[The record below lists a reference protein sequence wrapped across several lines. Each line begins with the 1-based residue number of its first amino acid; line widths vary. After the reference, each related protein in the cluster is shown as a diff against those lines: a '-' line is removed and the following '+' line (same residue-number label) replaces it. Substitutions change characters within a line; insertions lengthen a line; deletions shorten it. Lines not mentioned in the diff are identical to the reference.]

1 MTQRAIGLAF
11 AIGMTG
17 VALSAAGCVQPNKV
31 RNERH
36 GLANT
41 GAGSL
46 METRKALEG
55 SWTLVSLEAIDEQG
69 ARRPVKASG
78 QLAYDAYSN
87 MTIRAVV
94 EDPALTTPLVL
105 DYQGRIFIDPVK
117 KEFYPA
123 DLRSDKPVELSQTPA
138 IAPDKV
144 RRYELTPDAFV
155 VTYLDA
161 SAKPTF
167 VARWRRP

>member
-46 METRKALEG
+46 METRKALEA
-55 SWTLVSLEAIDEQG
+55 VDEQG

-94 EDPALTTPLVL
+94 DDPALTTPLVL

-161 SAKPTF
+161 SAKPAF

>member
-1 MTQRAIGLAF
+1 MQSDTRPRAIGPGLAVVAGKEFPVRSRAIGLAF
-11 AIGMTG
+11 MIGMTG
-17 VALSAAGCVQPNKV
+17 LAMAAAGCVQPNKV

-55 SWTLVSLEAIDEQG
+55 SWTLASLEAIDEQG

-87 MTIRAVV
+87 MTIRATI
-94 EDPALTTPLVL
+94 EDPSLQTPLVL
-105 DYQGRIFIDPVK
+105 DYQGRISSIPSRK
-117 KEFYPA
+117 NSIRRISGRTNRSSSRR
-123 DLRSDKPVELSQTPA
+123 LR
-138 IAPDKV
+138 
-144 RRYELTPDAFV
+144 
-155 VTYLDA
+155 
-161 SAKPTF
+161 
-167 VARWRRP
+167 

>member
-1 MTQRAIGLAF
+1 MRGRRSVRALA
-11 AIGMTG
+11 
-17 VALSAAGCVQPNKV
+17 SAAA
-31 RNERH
+31 
-36 GLANT
+36 LALLFMV
-41 GAGSL
+41 AGQAR
-46 METRKALEG
+46 TA
-55 SWTLVSLEAIDEQG
+55 VSINDLC
-69 ARRPVKASG
+69 
-78 QLAYDAYSN
+78 
-87 MTIRAVV
+87 RAVV
-94 EDPALTTPLVL
+94 DDPALTTPLVL

-161 SAKPTF
+161 SAKPAF